1 MQVSGAVLT
10 GAVAAVPVGL
20 LAGAAVHRSALL
32 AGIGV
37 VAALTVGLVAL
48 ALRLRE
54 PGATRKAGEPGAI
67 RAAGKPGEP
76 GATRTAGEPGKPSAE
91 DEIGDERHA
100 EFHLHAWAAVGQ
112 VFMLLFVGLWVAQV
126 VIDGE
131 AVVVRGTGLQW
142 IALLLLGGVIG
153 GATVTW
159 LRRTR

>member
-48 ALRLRE
+48 LLRLR
-54 PGATRKAGEPGAI
+54 
-67 RAAGKPGEP
+67 EP

>member
-54 PGATRKAGEPGAI
+54 PGATRTAGEPGAI

-76 GATRTAGEPGKPSAE
+76 GATRKAGEPG
-91 DEIGDERHA
+91 EIGEADERHA